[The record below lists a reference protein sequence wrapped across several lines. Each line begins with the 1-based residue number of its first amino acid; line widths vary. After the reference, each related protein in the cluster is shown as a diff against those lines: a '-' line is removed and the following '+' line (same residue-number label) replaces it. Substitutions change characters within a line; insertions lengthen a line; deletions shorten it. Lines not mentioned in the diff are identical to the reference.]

1 MPWVE
6 SIGAVIKG
14 IAVPYGYTLAIWS
27 AGMLAVGRYGHPR
40 VSDVFTFVLGAV
52 AGYLLFD
59 LLSLGGLSHETNYSV
74 EVPSIALLNVLPI
87 IPALLTAFV
96 AREIP
101 WKWLGFPAMGFSATI
116 FYILALGTLFWVWSL

>member
-1 MPWVE
+1 MAWVDA
-6 SIGAVIKG
+6 IGAVIKG

-40 VSDVFTFVLGAV
+40 VSDVFMFVLGAV

-59 LLSLGGLSHETNYSV
+59 LLSVGGLTADDNYTV
-74 EVPSIALLNVLPI
+74 EVPSVALLNVLPI
-87 IPALLTAFV
+87 IPAVLTAFV

-101 WKWLGFPAMGFSATI
+101 WRRLGFPAMGFSATI
-116 FYILALGTLFWVWSL
+116 FYILSLGTLFWVWSL